1 MTLREFIDH
10 TILVIYKDPYV
21 GKYVYLVDR
30 DYADNVVKS
39 WSDHEIVD
47 WENME
52 DWDSGRVEMVEF
64 APEDDWDK
72 YCADDIS
79 QLNPYLDYEMRA
91 FKNEYWSEGVSN
103 QFILLIKP

>member
-10 TILVIYKDPYV
+10 TIWVIHEEPYV
-21 GKYVYLVDR
+21 GKYVCLVDR

-39 WSDHEIVD
+39 WSDHEIAD

-52 DWDSGRVEMVEF
+52 DWDSGRVEMVVF
-64 APEDDWDK
+64 DPEDDWDK
-72 YCADDIS
+72 YCADDID

-91 FKNEYWSEGVSN
+91 FKNEYWSEGASN
-103 QFILLIKP
+103 HFILLIKP